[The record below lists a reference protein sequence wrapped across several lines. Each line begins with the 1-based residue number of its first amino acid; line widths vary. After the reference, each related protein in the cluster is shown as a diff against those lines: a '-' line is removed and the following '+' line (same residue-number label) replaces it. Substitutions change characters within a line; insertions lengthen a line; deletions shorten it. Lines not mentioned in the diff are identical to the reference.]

1 MCSRPVRKP
10 PLIAIHRLETVPH
23 AAIEALLDRAFEPG
37 RHRRTAYIV
46 RGTARAIPTLSFAA
60 LDDGVL
66 VGSIQCWPVAL
77 VTEAGTALPLVMVG
91 PVAVDPTHQMHG
103 IGRMLMTAALD
114 AAAAHGLDDAMML
127 IGDPDYY
134 GRFFG
139 FSAEHTGDWALP
151 GPVERHRLLARG
163 PGVPAVAG
171 TLGPRIAAPA

>member
-1 MCSRPVRKP
+1 MITIVRLDSVAP
-10 PLIAIHRLETVPH
+10 TAV
-23 AAIEALLDRAFEPG
+23 EALLDRAFEPG

-46 RGTARAIPTLSFAA
+46 RGDGNAIPTLSFAA
-60 LDDGVL
+60 LDDGTL

-77 VTEAGTALPLVMVG
+77 VAADEIAHPLVMVG

-103 IGRMLMTAALD
+103 IGRLLMTAALD
-114 AAAAHGLDDAMML
+114 AAAAHRLDEAMML
-127 IGDPDYY
+127 IGDPEYY

-139 FSAEHTGDWALP
+139 FTAERTADWTLP

-163 PGVPAVAG
+163 TAVPAIAG

>member
-1 MCSRPVRKP
+1 MITIVR
-10 PLIAIHRLETVPH
+10 LDSIA
-23 AAIEALLDRAFEPG
+23 AADVEALLDRAFEPG

-46 RGTARAIPTLSFAA
+46 RGAAHAIPTLSFAA
-60 LDDGVL
+60 LDDGML

-77 VTEAGTALPLVMVG
+77 VADDGVAQPLVMVG

-103 IGRMLMTAALD
+103 IGRLLMTAALD
-114 AAAAHGLDDAMML
+114 AAAAHRLDDAMML
-127 IGDPDYY
+127 IGDPEYY

-139 FSAEHTGDWALP
+139 FSAERTADWMLP

-171 TLGPRIAAPA
+171 TLGPRIAVAA